1 MNIKHANK
9 TKIIQ
14 TLGRF
19 AARCGMP
26 RPQSLGFIPRRTI
39 GGAWISSTWLARH
52 TMVSHSMLNHSAT
65 NRHAAHQ
72 SMTNH
77 LLPTRLIAIAAS
89 SWKCF
94 SQFSLAAL
102 ICLALFA
109 GMAALLHSSHPT
121 AVTANYSEP
130 IDIIHSLPPPVTT
143 ITRRHPPAPPPPP
156 ATVPRGDI
164 AIPVVETV
172 KTMLH
177 TPMSGFA
184 SMPTEKIVDISN
196 SAMAQQDVSPI
207 YRTEARYPAAAASQG
222 IEGWVQLQFS
232 IDLDGSVTD
241 IAVIDAKPKR
251 IFNQAAM
258 QALRHWKYQPAV
270 VDGRAV
276 KQTGLS
282 VQLDF
287 KLDAQ

>member
-1 MNIKHANK
+1 MNRRHANK
-9 TKIIQ
+9 INIIQ
-14 TLGRF
+14 RLGRF
-19 AARCGMP
+19 CAQRA
-26 RPQSLGFIPRRTI
+26 T
-39 GGAWISSTWLARH
+39 A
-52 TMVSHSMLNHSAT
+52 SHSMVNHS
-65 NRHAAHQ
+65 
-72 SMTNH
+72 MTSHSVASH
-77 LLPTRLIAIAAS
+77 LLPTRLMAINTS
-89 SWKCF
+89 SWKWL
-94 SQFSLAAL
+94 SQFGLAAL

-121 AVTANYSEP
+121 TATTNYSEP
-130 IDIIHSLPPPVTT
+130 IDIIHSLPPPANT

-172 KTMLH
+172 KTMIH
-177 TPMSGFA
+177 NPMPA
-184 SMPTEKIVDISN
+184 LTTMPTEPIADVTN
-196 SAMAQQDVSPI
+196 NAMAQQDVRPI

-251 IFNQAAM
+251 IFNQAAI
-258 QALRHWKYQPAV
+258 QALRKWKYQAAV

>member
-1 MNIKHANK
+1 MDIRHANK
-9 TKIIQ
+9 IQIIQ

-19 AARCGMP
+19 AARCGMA
-26 RPQSLGFIPRRTI
+26 RTQRLGLIPRSTMRA
-39 GGAWISSTWLARH
+39 AWTSSTWLARH
-52 TMVSHSMLNHSAT
+52 TMVSHSMVNHSMA
-65 NRHAAHQ
+65 
-72 SMTNH
+72 NH

-121 AVTANYSEP
+121 VATANYSEP
-130 IDIIHSLPPPVTT
+130 IDIIHSLPPPVNT

-156 ATVPRGDI
+156 ATVPHGDI

-177 TPMSGFA
+177 TPMPGFA